1 MQIIKEMT
9 GLNTKLIKDAIISK
23 SLTMDEANA
32 ILEQFL
38 KVDPKFICPLT
49 KHLMSNPVTDCF
61 GDVYENSAIEDYMEK
76 HENSPQN

>member
-1 MQIIKEMT
+1 MTMQIIKEMT

-38 KVDPKFICPLT
+38 KVD
-49 KHLMSNPVTDCF
+49 
-61 GDVYENSAIEDYMEK
+61 
-76 HENSPQN
+76 